1 MRILPNTFIEFFD
14 LWEIY
19 CFLLSKLLFGYLH
32 QMPKNA
38 FPPLY
43 VARHSIEEFGSKSN
57 IYALVLNVRNEGE
70 RLANQLERLRQYRS
84 CVDIVVSDAPS
95 SDGSTHSVRLKKA
108 GVTTLISLL
117 EPGRYSASALAA
129 FAHCRDRGYRGVIL
143 MDGNDKDD
151 PEAIPR
157 FVMRLDEDFD
167 FIQGSR
173 YIDGGKAIRMPATR
187 DFLIRIVHAP
197 IFSFLCGWGF
207 TDTTNGFRACS
218 MKLLCSPQVSPF
230 RSVFKGYD
238 IVFYL
243 PWAACRYGFRVTE
256 IPVTRAYP
264 ADGTVPSH
272 LNSVSGY
279 WRMLRPLLMLATR
292 RF

>member
-1 MRILPNTFIEFFD
+1 MAKIT
-14 LWEIY
+14 
-19 CFLLSKLLFGYLH
+19 
-32 QMPKNA
+32 
-38 FPPLY
+38 PPSEHI
-43 VARHSIEEFGSKSN
+43 AQHSIEDLGAKGN
-57 IYALVLNVRNEGE
+57 PYALILNVRNEGE
-70 RLANQLERLRQYRS
+70 RLANQLRRLSPYRS

-95 SDGSTHSVRLKKA
+95 SDGSTAAARLREA

-129 FAHCRDRGYRGVIL
+129 FAYCRDRGYAGVIL

-157 FVMRLDEDFD
+157 FVACLREGFD

-173 YIDGGKAIRMPATR
+173 YLAGGKAIRMPLSR
-187 DFLIRIVHAP
+187 DLLIRMVHAP
-197 IFSFLCGWGF
+197 VFSFLCGWRF
-207 TDTTNGFRACS
+207 TDTTNGFRAFS
-218 MKLLCSPQVSPF
+218 MNLLYSQKVSPF

-243 PWAACRYGFRVTE
+243 PWAACQYGFGVTE

-272 LNSVSGY
+272 LNSLRGY

>member
-1 MRILPNTFIEFFD
+1 MNTPRN
-14 LWEIY
+14 
-19 CFLLSKLLFGYLH
+19 S
-32 QMPKNA
+32 
-38 FPPLY
+38 PLAIH
-43 VARHSIEEFGSKSN
+43 VVRHSIEEFGSKTN
-57 IYALVLNVRNEGE
+57 IFALVLNVRNEGE

-95 SDGSTHSVRLKKA
+95 SDGSTNSVFLRKA
-108 GVTTLISLL
+108 GVTALISLL

-129 FAHCRDRGYRGVIL
+129 FAYCRDRGYRGVIL

-151 PEAIPR
+151 PEALPR
-157 FVMRLDEDFD
+157 FVASLRDEFD

-173 YIDGGKAIRMPATR
+173 YLSGGKAIRTPVTR
-187 DFLIRIVHAP
+187 DLLIRLVHVP
-197 IFSFLCGWGF
+197 VFSFLCGWRF
-207 TDTTNGFRACS
+207 TDTTNGFRAVS
-218 MKLLCSPQVSPF
+218 MKLLCSQKVAPF

-243 PWAACRYGFRVTE
+243 PWAACQYGFRITE

-264 ADGTVPSH
+264 VDGTVPSH
-272 LNSVSGY
+272 LNSLRGY

>member
-1 MRILPNTFIEFFD
+1 MRILANTFIEFFHSRD
-14 LWEIY
+14 V
-19 CFLLSKLLFGYLH
+19 YLY

-38 FPPLY
+38 FPPIY
-43 VARHSIEEFGSKSN
+43 VARHSIEEFCLKSN
-57 IYALVLNVRNEGE
+57 SYALVLNVRNEGE

-129 FAHCRDRGYRGVIL
+129 FAHCRNRGYRGVIL

-187 DFLIRIVHAP
+187 DFLIRMVHAP
-197 IFSFLCGWGF
+197 IFSFLCGWSVLHESALSPA
-207 TDTTNGFRACS
+207 RAYQCS
-218 MKLLCSPQVSPF
+218 
-230 RSVFKGYD
+230 
-238 IVFYL
+238 
-243 PWAACRYGFRVTE
+243 CRYTE
-256 IPVTRAYP
+256 AVDFLRKTDKRRGDLESPLPALYRCGLANSSYPVNNPPPP
-264 ADGTVPSH
+264 AIALAQTSECILAKSRKAVWHH
-272 LNSVSGY
+272 LRHGGD
-279 WRMLRPLLMLATR
+279 
-292 RF
+292 

>member
-1 MRILPNTFIEFFD
+1 MERPQLLTFE
-14 LWEIY
+14 EI
-19 CFLLSKLLFGYLH
+19 
-32 QMPKNA
+32 
-38 FPPLY
+38 
-43 VARHSIEEFGSKSN
+43 
-57 IYALVLNVRNEGE
+57 E
-70 RLANQLERLRQYRS
+70 RLARIAAGL
-84 CVDIVVSDAPS
+84 
-95 SDGSTHSVRLKKA
+95 
-108 GVTTLISLL
+108 GVTKLRLTGGEPLL
-117 EPGRYSASALAA
+117 RRQIDKLVGMLARVPGIQ
-129 FAHCRDRGYRGVIL
+129 V
-143 MDGNDKDD
+143 
-151 PEAIPR
+151 
-157 FVMRLDEDFD
+157 DEDFD

-173 YIDGGKAIRMPATR
+173 YIDGGKAIGMPATR
-187 DFLIRIVHAP
+187 DFLIIVVHAP
-197 IFSFLCGWGF
+197 IFSFLCGWRF

-218 MKLLCSPQVSPF
+218 MMLLSSPQFSLF

-272 LNSVSGY
+272 LNSVIGY